1 MDFDSVLED
10 VLLVRGQA
18 NLKLKQKQKEALQA
32 VVVNGQDCLIVL
44 PTGYGKSL
52 IYQMLALP
60 FDKTNLSLN
69 VTSEGKSI
77 VIVVSPLNAL
87 IDDLINKL
95 CSVGVACTSLR
106 VCGADI
112 EERIFAIDDL
122 QTGKFE
128 LIFTHPQVAV
138 SNRQCRDLFLSTY
151 YQRICLVLRLVLLQV
166 NACFFSSTDSILQL
180 QVHVYLIKLCG
191 VGLHNT
197 KVDIVILTLIF

>member
-1 MDFDSVLED
+1 MAARPEIRAFLSLRMFVLSVVVLWKKNMDFDSVLEE
-10 VLLVRGQA
+10 VLLVRGQV
-18 NLKLKQKQKEALQA
+18 NLKLKPKQKEALQ
-32 VVVNGQDCLIVL
+32 VIVVNGLDCLIAI

-52 IYQMLALP
+52 IYQMLPLL

-87 IDDLINKL
+87 IDDQINKL
-95 CSVGVACTSLR
+95 SSGGVACTSLR

-128 LIFTHPQVAV
+128 LIFTHNEVAV
-138 SNRQCRDLFLSTY
+138 SNRQCRDLFLSSY
-151 YQRICLVLRLVLLQV
+151 YQRNVRAVEIDEAHC
-166 NACFFSSTDSILQL
+166 I
-180 QVHVYLIKLCG
+180 IEW
-191 VGLHNT
+191 
-197 KVDIVILTLIF
+197 

>member
-1 MDFDSVLED
+1 MEKSIDFDSVLEE
-10 VLLVRGQA
+10 VLLVRGQG
-18 NLKLKQKQKEALQA
+18 NLKLKQKQNEALQA
-32 VVVNGQDCLIVL
+32 IVVNGQDCLIVL

-52 IYQMLALP
+52 IYQMLPLL

-87 IDDLINKL
+87 IDDRINIL
-95 CSVGVACTSLR
+95 SSVGVACTSLR

-128 LIFTHPQVAV
+128 LIFTHPEVAV
-138 SNRQCRDLFLSTY
+138 SNRQCRDLFLSSY
-151 YQRICLVLRLVLLQV
+151 YQRIVR
-166 NACFFSSTDSILQL
+166 A
-180 QVHVYLIKLCG
+180 G
-191 VGLHNT
+191 VIDEAHC
-197 KVDIVILTLIF
+197 IIEW